1 MGRRIQVR
9 RAEGSGRG
17 SGPEGGRGRMVPE
30 ERSAMTQ
37 RYSSSRW
44 SGVVNHRV
52 INREEAL
59 ACDNPLLVPLE

>member
-1 MGRRIQVR
+1 
-9 RAEGSGRG
+9 
-17 SGPEGGRGRMVPE
+17 MVPE